1 MDIKSRMAELG
12 MKQVD
17 MIMELR
23 KRGIVVQPPM
33 MSSVLRGV
41 YTYAIHESKEFLQEL
56 LEDIIEIANEL
67 GITVNTRKTRICKLS
82 EHWSEIP
89 GRSLQDL
96 YRYLS
101 HGRK

>member
-41 YTYAIHESKEFLQEL
+41 YTYPKAKLILAECEKV
-56 LEDIIEIANEL
+56 LEEM
-67 GITVNTRKTRICKLS
+67 KS
-82 EHWSEIP
+82 
-89 GRSLQDL
+89 Q
-96 YRYLS
+96 
-101 HGRK
+101 

>member
-41 YTYAIHESKEFLQEL
+41 YTYPKQKAGISSKAFQRLVL
-56 LEDIIEIANEL
+56 S
-67 GITVNTRKTRICKLS
+67 TSTTRVA
-82 EHWSEIP
+82 
-89 GRSLQDL
+89 
-96 YRYLS
+96 
-101 HGRK
+101 